1 MASTKDMVVT
11 LALSRSGRLVVSER
25 KERGLEGE
33 GQGVRVSARC
43 ALSCPRPLW
52 ERAAPAVDK
61 ECWGEG
67 LLPRVSSRLSS
78 RRKTP
83 HPSRTSFAPPSPTR
97 GEGLRNARLHRGRRH
112 AAVHH
117 DGLPGHER

>member
-52 ERAAPAVDK
+52 ERAAPVVDK

-67 LLPRVSSRLSS
+67 FASASQLSTELAEQDPSSVANFVRATFSHKGRRFAERAATPRPSS
-78 RRKTP
+78 RR
-83 HPSRTSFAPPSPTR
+83 RPPRWS
-97 GEGLRNARLHRGRRH
+97 ARS
-112 AAVHH
+112 
-117 DGLPGHER
+117 